1 MVNADS
7 LILIESKSMN
17 IKWQKTE
24 AIGRYAVSIH
34 GYPRYTK
41 DLDICIELSEENAGK
56 MVQVMNDF
64 GLESLGLTK
73 EDFIKKNFITQIG
86 YEPLRIDILNDMDGV
101 QFSTAWENRRQVLY
115 EGVSINFIGY
125 KELLILKETAGRS
138 QDMADIEKLKAR
150 NKTK

>member
-1 MVNADS
+1 
-7 LILIESKSMN
+7 
-17 IKWQKTE
+17 
-24 AIGRYAVSIH
+24 
-34 GYPRYTK
+34 
-41 DLDICIELSEENAGK
+41 
-56 MVQVMNDF
+56 
-64 GLESLGLTK
+64 
-73 EDFIKKNFITQIG
+73 
-86 YEPLRIDILNDMDGV
+86 MDGV

>member
-1 MVNADS
+1 
-7 LILIESKSMN
+7 
-17 IKWQKTE
+17 
-24 AIGRYAVSIH
+24 
-34 GYPRYTK
+34 
-41 DLDICIELSEENAGK
+41 
-56 MVQVMNDF
+56 MVQVINDF

-73 EDFIKKNFITQIG
+73 EDFIKENFITQIG